1 MWKEKVKLLLEGKEG
16 NPKRKRENL
25 IVFLVILVITVI
37 CINVIWKK
45 DTSKQSLPRDNNVKL
60 AQASSNIP
68 EESISIQENTLE
80 KRLEEILKKM
90 SGIDDVKVLI
100 TYSETNQIVPLYN
113 EQEKETVT
121 SDGQKTER
129 DASKEVVFEENGSTK
144 TPVLQT
150 TKLPKMEGAIITA
163 KGAQDIEVK
172 ANIIQAV
179 EAATGLSSN
188 KIQVFEMK

>member
-1 MWKEKVKLLLEGKEG
+1 M
-16 NPKRKRENL
+16 
-25 IVFLVILVITVI
+25 ILVITVI

-60 AQASSNIP
+60 AQTSSNLP
-68 EESISIQENTLE
+68 EDSISIQENTLE

-188 KIQVFEMK
+188 KIQVFEMGG

>member
-1 MWKEKVKLLLEGKEG
+1 M
-16 NPKRKRENL
+16 
-25 IVFLVILVITVI
+25 ILVITVI

-60 AQASSNIP
+60 VQTSSNLP
-68 EESISIQENTLE
+68 EDSISIQENTLE

>member
-1 MWKEKVKLLLEGKEG
+1 M
-16 NPKRKRENL
+16 
-25 IVFLVILVITVI
+25 ILVITVI

-45 DTSKQSLPRDNNVKL
+45 DGSKETVPKDNNVKL
-60 AQASSNIP
+60 AKESSNVA

-80 KRLEEILKKM
+80 RRLEEILKKM
-90 SGIDDVKVLI
+90 NGIEDVKVLI

-113 EQEKETVT
+113 EQEKETTT

-129 DASKEVVFEENGSTK
+129 DTSKEVVFEESGSTK

-163 KGAQDIEVK
+163 KGAENIEVK

-179 EAATGLSSN
+179 EAATGLTSN

>member
-1 MWKEKVKLLLEGKEG
+1 M
-16 NPKRKRENL
+16 
-25 IVFLVILVITVI
+25 ILVITVI

-60 AQASSNIP
+60 AQASSNMP

>member
-1 MWKEKVKLLLEGKEG
+1 M
-16 NPKRKRENL
+16 
-25 IVFLVILVITVI
+25 ILVITVI

-60 AQASSNIP
+60 AQTSSNLP
-68 EESISIQENTLE
+68 EDSISIQENTLE

-90 SGIDDVKVLI
+90 SGIDVKVLI

>member
-1 MWKEKVKLLLEGKEG
+1 M
-16 NPKRKRENL
+16 
-25 IVFLVILVITVI
+25 ILVITVI

-60 AQASSNIP
+60 AQTSSNLP

>member
-1 MWKEKVKLLLEGKEG
+1 M
-16 NPKRKRENL
+16 
-25 IVFLVILVITVI
+25 ILVITVI

-60 AQASSNIP
+60 AQTSSNLP
-68 EESISIQENTLE
+68 EDSISIQENTLE

-150 TKLPKMEGAIITA
+150 TKLTKMEGAIITA

>member
-1 MWKEKVKLLLEGKEG
+1 M
-16 NPKRKRENL
+16 
-25 IVFLVILVITVI
+25 ILVITVI

-60 AQASSNIP
+60 AQTSSNMP